1 MNSFNKL
8 MIENGI
14 NENNVK
20 IFLAEIENK
29 IKNLLNFFKT
39 EKEEFKFEVKR
50 LILFYKGKNE
60 RN

>member
-29 IKNLLNFFKT
+29 IKYMLSFFKT
-39 EKEEFKFEVKR
+39 EKEEYKFEVKR
-50 LILFYKGKNE
+50 
-60 RN
+60 